1 MKNLLLLEWRKLRW
15 PVLLSMVGLTITISI
30 LSGTL
35 YKSYSLEHD
44 LEAWEV
50 GIAIIVFLFPLISVL
65 PVGWLMYFERKDQFL
80 MYTLPRVKKSRY
92 LLSKW
97 IVVASSSFLIM
108 FVAMFI
114 GVITALYIKPDI
126 VPFYGYLDS
135 VTGEPKPRL
144 ERDHFMGSMFVHHPL
159 IYGLLLSLWQG
170 LLSAII
176 ATLGFIFSLFINNI
190 FIILTGPFIYVLM
203 ENFIFQIQP
212 LRNSLSNYRIYIS
225 FSPEFYDTVKYGY
238 WPLLISPFLAL
249 LFTSFIA
256 FYCRKIKKIKV
267 YPS

>member
-1 MKNLLLLEWRKLRW
+1 MRNLLLLEWRKLRW
-15 PVLLSMVGLTITISI
+15 PVLLTMIGLSIVISI
-30 LSGTL
+30 LTGTL
-35 YKSYSLEHD
+35 YKSYALEHD

-50 GIAIIVFLFPLISVL
+50 GIAIIAFLFPLISVL

-97 IVVASSSFLIM
+97 IVVAGSSFLIM

-114 GVITALYIKPDI
+114 GVIAALYIKPDI
-126 VPFYGYLDS
+126 VPMYSLVNTD
-135 VTGEPKPRL
+135 TGEVIPSL
-144 ERDHFMGSMFVHHPL
+144 ESHHFLGSLFVHQPL
-159 IYGLLLSLWQG
+159 TYGLLLSLWQG

-176 ATLGFIFSLFINNI
+176 ATLGFILSLFISNI
-190 FIILTGPFIYVLM
+190 FIILTGPFIYAIM
-203 ENFIFQIQP
+203 ENFIFQILP
-212 LRNSLSNYRIYIS
+212 LRNYRIYLS
-225 FSPEFYDTVKYGY
+225 FNPEFYEAAKYGY
-238 WPLLISPFLAL
+238 WPLLIGPLLAL

-256 FYCRKIKKIKV
+256 FYCRKIKKITV

>member
-15 PVLLSMVGLTITISI
+15 PVLLTMTGLSITVSI
-30 LSGTL
+30 LTGTL
-35 YKSYSLEHD
+35 YKSYALEHD

-50 GIAIIVFLFPLISVL
+50 GIAIIAFLSPLISVL

-97 IVVASSSFLIM
+97 IVVAGSSFLIM

-126 VPFYGYLDS
+126 VPVYSLVNTD
-135 VTGEPKPRL
+135 TGEVIPRL
-144 ERDHFMGSMFVHHPL
+144 ESQHFLGSLFVHQPL
-159 IYGLLLSLWQG
+159 TYGLLLSLWQG

-176 ATLGFIFSLFINNI
+176 ATLSFILSLFISNI
-190 FIILTGPFIYVLM
+190 FVILTGPFIYVMM
-203 ENFIFQIQP
+203 ENFT
-212 LRNSLSNYRIYIS
+212 LSIMHLEIYRIHVS
-225 FSPEFYDTVKYGY
+225 FNPEFYEADKYGY
-238 WPLLISPFLAL
+238 WPLLIGPLLAL
-249 LFTSFIA
+249 LFTALIA
-256 FYCRKIKKIKV
+256 FYCRKIKKITV